1 MSGQRG
7 RRPGFVM
14 GEEHRTKIANSK
26 ILNRLIAHAE
36 GDEDMSQ
43 SQVTAALA
51 LLKKIMPDLSAQT
64 VEHSGP
70 DGEPIAVANV
80 SDLEIARR
88 IAFALR
94 KGEEALKD

>member
-7 RRPGFVM
+7 RRPGFIM
-14 GEEHRTKIANSK
+14 GPEHRAKIANSK

-36 GDEDMSQ
+36 GDEEMSQ

-70 DGEPIAVANV
+70 DGEPIEFANV
-80 SDLEIARR
+80 SDIEIARR
-88 IAFALR
+88 IAFALK